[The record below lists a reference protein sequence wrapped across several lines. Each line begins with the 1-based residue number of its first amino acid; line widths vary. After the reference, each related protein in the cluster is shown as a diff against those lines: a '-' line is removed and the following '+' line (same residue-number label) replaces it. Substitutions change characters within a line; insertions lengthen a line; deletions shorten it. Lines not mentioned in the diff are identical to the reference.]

1 MYKFQLKN
9 SLFCR
14 MAEVQGTDEKVNIS
28 NIAKQTTVPVATLWK
43 RICDKVRGTG
53 HRSGGP
59 RQLKVL
65 MKGRL
70 LFWFL
75 FFHLNSPHSHSTKKI
90 KITIHSLYM

>member
-1 MYKFQLKN
+1 
-9 SLFCR
+9 
-14 MAEVQGTDEKVNIS
+14 MAQVQGTDEKVNIS

-59 RQLKVL
+59 RQPKVL

-70 LFWFL
+70 LFRFL
-75 FFHLNSPHSHSTKKI
+75 FFHLNSPHSHSTEKLKSQYIVYTCRSILFKKQRM
-90 KITIHSLYM
+90 KMS